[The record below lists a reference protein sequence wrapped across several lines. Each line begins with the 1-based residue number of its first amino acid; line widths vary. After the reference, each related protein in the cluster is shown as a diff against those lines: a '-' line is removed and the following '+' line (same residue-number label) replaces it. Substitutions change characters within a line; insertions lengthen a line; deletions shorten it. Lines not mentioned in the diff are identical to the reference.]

1 MAAATPA
8 SEERREAA
16 QGPAPEAPPL
26 RRGGRSVVE
35 HVELAIR
42 DGDKRWAKALRARQ
56 AKWKQEA
63 IERLTGSP

>member
-1 MAAATPA
+1 M
-8 SEERREAA
+8 
-16 QGPAPEAPPL
+16 
-26 RRGGRSVVE
+26 VE

-63 IERLTGSP
+63 IERLTGSISTPSSGQSMLSPGRSRKISAVKTGAPGNYR